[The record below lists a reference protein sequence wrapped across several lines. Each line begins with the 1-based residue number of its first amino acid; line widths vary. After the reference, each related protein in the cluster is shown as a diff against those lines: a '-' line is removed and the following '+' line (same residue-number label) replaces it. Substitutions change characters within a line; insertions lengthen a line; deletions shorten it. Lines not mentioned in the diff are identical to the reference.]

1 MNTKG
6 YLMAN
11 TDWLQLCDDIDDGS
25 FDEGLNEIAKAIQ
38 SRRDVV
44 IRRNARRLQRS
55 LKVGDKVKL
64 TNGIKPAYLNN
75 MVGHIEKM
83 LETGAAVVKLTK
95 MPVRSGAGR
104 PSAAEKEMKDRFT
117 VPFEFL
123 TKIGDDTQELSE
135 VDMAE
140 EIGDDEEYEDD

>member
-1 MNTKG
+1 
-6 YLMAN
+6 MAN
-11 TDWLQLCDDIDDGS
+11 DAWLQLCDDIDDGS

-64 TNGIKPAYLNN
+64 TNGITPRYLNN
-75 MVGHIEKM
+75 MVGYIEAIRD
-83 LETGAAVVKLTK
+83 GAAIVKLTK

-104 PSAAEKEMKDRFT
+104 PSAAEKEMKDKFT
-117 VPFEFL
+117 IPFEYL
-123 TKIGDDTQELSE
+123 VKIDDNDTQELGE
-135 VDMAE
+135 VDMAG
-140 EIGDDEEYEDD
+140 EIGDDDEYEDEV